1 MTAEE
6 RKRNREDEMLGVA
19 DVDMLKTL
27 CYFLLVTMAT
37 VRVLKGQQ
45 RSEMSALHD
54 ELLQPAA

>member
-45 RSEMSALHD
+45 RSEMSELHD